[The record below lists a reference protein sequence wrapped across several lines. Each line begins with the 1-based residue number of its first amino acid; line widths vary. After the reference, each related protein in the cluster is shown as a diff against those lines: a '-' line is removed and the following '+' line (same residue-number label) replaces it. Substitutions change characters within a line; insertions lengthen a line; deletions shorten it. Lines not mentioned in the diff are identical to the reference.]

1 MSNDFDPANLMPN
14 ASVGGLP
21 PSAVNLP
28 PGAQSFIRGYTP
40 SDDDQG
46 VIGSFELVAVHQT
59 FKSKEASEKNGEAV
73 EIFEDV
79 VFVRIN
85 VRGNDKTEV
94 HRPARADDYKRF
106 PFAYQQFK
114 SGLGGEGRGTA
125 LSIIGMDAPVVRNY
139 HAKNVFTIED
149 LALVNDNNLQNLG
162 AGAREWRH
170 KAKQYVDGRAPK
182 PANDAQVN
190 ELKAQLA
197 EAIELMK
204 AQGAEIA
211 ELKTK
216 RGPGRPPKIESTES

>member
-1 MSNDFDPANLMPN
+1 MSNESNFDPANTMPGAPTGSVP
-14 ASVGGLP
+14 AS
-21 PSAVNLP
+21 AANLP
-28 PGAQSFIRGYTP
+28 PGAQNFIRGYAP

-46 VIGSFELVAVHQT
+46 VVGSFELVPVHQT
-59 FKSKEASEKNGEAV
+59 HKSMAAGK

-79 VFVRIN
+79 CFVRIN
-85 VRGNDKTEV
+85 VRGNDKIEV
-94 HRPARADDYKRF
+94 HRPARDEDYRRF

-114 SGLGGEGRGTA
+114 AGLGGQGRGTA
-125 LSIIGMDAPVVRNY
+125 LSVIGMDAPVVRQY

-170 KAKQYVDGRAPK
+170 KAKGYVDGRAPK
-182 PANDAQVN
+182 PADDTQVN

-211 ELKTK
+211 ELKAKK
-216 RGPGRPPKIESTES
+216 RGQG